1 MNADLSAL
9 PGRLDEVRG
18 RIEQAA
24 RRSGRSAGQ
33 ITLVGAIKTV
43 PTPVVVEAVRLGLTD
58 LGESRV
64 QETEQRR
71 EALARSPVRWH
82 MIGHLQRNKAG
93 RAVELFGR
101 IHVLDSLALAETLSR
116 RVQAVGRTIAV
127 LVQVNVSAEATK
139 FGVAPAALERLL
151 GSVAGLAGLALDGL
165 MTIGPEVATAEAA
178 RPGFARLREL
188 RDRAERTLG
197 LELPELSMGMSGD
210 YEVAVEE
217 GATLVRVGSAL
228 FGPRG

>member
-1 MNADLSAL
+1 VNADPCAL

-18 RIEQAA
+18 RIELAA
-24 RRSGRSAGQ
+24 RRSGRPAGQ
-33 ITLVGAIKTV
+33 VTLVGAIKTV
-43 PTPVVVEAVRLGLTD
+43 PTAVVVEAVRSGLTD
-58 LGESRV
+58 LGESRI

-71 EALARSPVRWH
+71 DALARAPVRWH

-93 RAVELFGR
+93 RAVELFDR
-101 IHVLDSLALAETLSR
+101 IHGLDGLALAETLSR
-116 RVQAVGRTIAV
+116 RARAVGRTIAV
-127 LVQVNVSAEATK
+127 LVQVNVSGEASK
-139 FGVAPAALERLL
+139 FGVPPAALEPVLE
-151 GSVAGLAGLALDGL
+151 SVAGLAGLALDGL
-165 MTIGPEVATAEAA
+165 MTIGAEVSTPEAA

-217 GATLVRVGSAL
+217 GATLVRIGSAL